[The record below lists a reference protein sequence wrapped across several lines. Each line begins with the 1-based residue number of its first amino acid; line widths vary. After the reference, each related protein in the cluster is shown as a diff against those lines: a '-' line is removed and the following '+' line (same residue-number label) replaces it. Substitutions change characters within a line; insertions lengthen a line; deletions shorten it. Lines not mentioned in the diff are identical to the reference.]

1 MRIICKSYINET
13 VSVGRLQVNLI
24 HLDDKDVNGG
34 DGDVGDDDDDVG
46 DDDDDGS
53 GDDVTVGRLQ
63 VNPTYL
69 SAPPWRPHSF
79 HLSSTI
85 VFNTVVATL

>member
-1 MRIICKSYINET
+1 MRIICKSYIKKT

-46 DDDDDGS
+46 DDDGQE
-53 GDDVTVGRLQ
+53 V
-63 VNPTYL
+63 
-69 SAPPWRPHSF
+69 AP
-79 HLSSTI
+79 
-85 VFNTVVATL
+85 

>member
-1 MRIICKSYINET
+1 MRIICKSYINDT

-24 HLDDKDVNGG
+24 HFVDK
-34 DGDVGDDDDDVG
+34 DVGDDDDDVG
-46 DDDDDGS
+46 DDDDDDGS

-79 HLSSTI
+79 HLSSTMF
-85 VFNTVVATL
+85 FNTVVATL

>member
-1 MRIICKSYINET
+1 MIICKSYINET
-13 VSVGRLQVNLI
+13 VSVGKLQVNLI

-34 DGDVGDDDDDVG
+34 DGDVG

-79 HLSSTI
+79 HLSSTMF
-85 VFNTVVATL
+85 FNTVVATL